1 MAKENILTQENFD
14 VLLRWLDRNREAAGQ
29 KYEKI
34 RQRLVR
40 MFAGRGCFEAEEL
53 ADETITRVAQKVPS
67 LIETYSGDQSYYF
80 YGVADRVHLEWLRK
94 EKKKRALEYT
104 DREPEPDDRLMEA
117 EYGCLEK
124 CLEKL
129 PAKNKK
135 LIVEYYREEKR
146 AKIEYRRKL
155 AADLGITMGALQIK
169 TCRLRAGL
177 LACVRNCM
185 SERQPRK
192 V

>member
-14 VLLRWLDRNREAAGQ
+14 VLLKWLDRNREAAGQ

-67 LIETYSGDQSYYF
+67 LIDSYTGEQAYYF
-80 YGVADRVHLEWLRK
+80 YGVADKVHLEWLRK
-94 EKKKRALEYT
+94 EKKKRTLEPT
-104 DREPEPDDRLMEA
+104 DVEPEQDKSELEA
-117 EYGCLEK
+117 EYQCLEK

-129 PAKNKK
+129 PAGNKQ

-146 AKIEYRRKL
+146 AKIEHRRKL
-155 AADLGITMGALQIK
+155 AEELGMTMGALQIK
-169 TCRLRAGL
+169 TCRIRAGL
-177 LACVRNCM
+177 LKCVVACV
-185 SERQPRK
+185 SEGEERK